1 MVGCCLLPHLPC
13 GSAASHPPSTF
24 NAQKNAASTAVTSPP
39 GPISGEIEERH
50 EPEFLLSNYHD
61 EARWSATIA
70 EWGGEHTLFI
80 DADEE

>member
-1 MVGCCLLPHLPC
+1 MNNKTTEREWLFALQPGHAC
-13 GSAASHPPSTF
+13 
-24 NAQKNAASTAVTSPP
+24 STAITSPP

-70 EWGGEHTLFI
+70 EWGGEHALFI